1 MSNFSLT
8 VESPV
13 VATVSDATVFANG
26 ITQNDSGSY
35 GSLVDS
41 CKSYQTLGGMT
52 QTQFNAFILNT
63 DSRRVYISAIQDSL
77 SSIEVKEKLLFAY
90 NSDNLLTGTDRK
102 EKIAFT
108 VNLSAFDT
116 LLNESD
122 ILPSEWSDTGKFQL
136 IFKFVVGGDAA
147 KKSYNVGVEWSM
159 TA

>member
-63 DSRRVYISAIQDSL
+63 DSRRVYISAISQYLGNTS
-77 SSIEVKEKLLFAY
+77 VKTTLLEAY
-90 NSDNLLTGTDRK
+90 NSDNSLTGTDKK
-102 EKIAFT
+102 EKISYDT
-108 VNLSAFDT
+108 DLTNFDT